1 MYQLWLRWV
10 AHLRV
15 RSGWVSVFVSHKP
28 SLFRAKESSLNND
41 PNPYETKD
49 MIESLSLYHFAGK
62 LGCRS
67 FQIFNNWISFN
78 WLLRYFCNI
87 KRRVSMSEV
96 KWSLFLFGKH
106 MILPEVLIC
115 MGITPRQDSLE
126 LLFSQHLM
134 LFVFLLI
141 RCDECQKRMAKPAF
155 WICPKA
161 DGVVSQR
168 LATGG
173 AGGGCPGTN
182 RNHCLRV
189 ILSFLGNYPVANSA
203 ETLGLSFS
211 WDRSFIQKTYFQE

>member
-1 MYQLWLRWV
+1 MLSPTQITLTEVAQLTPMLLWTKNLTAWPDDSILVSRPLQTVNICLKRPSYYCLIHFYKRCVSALAWWV

-49 MIESLSLYHFAGK
+49 MIESLSLYHFTGK

-96 KWSLFLFGKH
+96 K
-106 MILPEVLIC
+106 
-115 MGITPRQDSLE
+115 
-126 LLFSQHLM
+126 
-134 LFVFLLI
+134 
-141 RCDECQKRMAKPAF
+141 
-155 WICPKA
+155 
-161 DGVVSQR
+161 
-168 LATGG
+168 
-173 AGGGCPGTN
+173 
-182 RNHCLRV
+182 
-189 ILSFLGNYPVANSA
+189 
-203 ETLGLSFS
+203 
-211 WDRSFIQKTYFQE
+211 